1 MRDLGPRDGSGVGSG
16 EPDRAGA
23 IDVAIRLGVLA
34 SFLLL
39 VGILLRP
46 FLGLLVWAA
55 ILTVAL
61 SPVHDWMTRRMG
73 GRAGLAAGLLT
84 GVALVVVF
92 GPLAYV
98 VANLVASLE
107 RIAASLGSGAVL
119 LPPLPAA
126 IGHLPVVG
134 AFLTEVWSTGMA
146 GFGDLLRTH
155 GKDLLHPGEAVL
167 KIVAGL
173 AGSVATFAVAVLAAG
188 FLFIPAPRIAA
199 VAQETAIRIAGPRG
213 IRFVILAGATVRS
226 VARGIIGIALLQAV
240 LMGVVMLLAGIPHAG
255 LLAAAVLILSLAQV
269 AALVVAVPVVIWV
282 WVTHSTLFAVGFTAV
297 FLPLGMMEI
306 PLKPLAMGQ
315 GLETPMIVILAGLMG
330 GTVAF
335 GLTGLFLGPLVLAVA
350 WELMRLWLAEGR
362 ARPARSDSAPSV

>member
-1 MRDLGPRDGSGVGSG
+1 MRDLGPRDGSGIGSG
-16 EPDRAGA
+16 DPNRAGA

-34 SFLLL
+34 GFLLL

-61 SPVHDWMTRRMG
+61 SPVHDWMTRRLG
-73 GRAGLAAGLLT
+73 GRGGLAAVLLT
-84 GVALVVVF
+84 GLALVMVF
-92 GPLAYV
+92 GPVAYV
-98 VANLVASLE
+98 VANLVTSLE
-107 RIAASLGSGAVL
+107 RIAATVGAGSFT
-119 LPPLPAA
+119 LPPLPEALA
-126 IGHLPVVG
+126 RLPLVGPHLATLWSSGVG
-134 AFLTEVWSTGMA
+134 
-146 GFGDLLRTH
+146 GFADLLKAH

-167 KIVAGL
+167 KIVAAL

-188 FLFIPAPRIAA
+188 FLFVPGPRIARVLQDA
-199 VAQETAIRIAGPRG
+199 AARIAGPRG
-213 IRFVILAGATVRS
+213 TRFVALAAATVRS

-240 LMGVVMLLAGIPHAG
+240 LMGAVMLLAGIPHAG
-255 LLAAAVLILSLAQV
+255 LLAMAVLILSLAQV
-269 AALVVAVPVVIWV
+269 AALVVAVPVVVWV
-282 WVTHSTLFAVGFTAV
+282 WATHSTVFAAVFSLV

-306 PLKPLAMGQ
+306 PLKPMAMGQ

-350 WELMRLWLAEGR
+350 WELMALWLAEGGS
-362 ARPARSDSAPSV
+362 RPRRPDSAPRV